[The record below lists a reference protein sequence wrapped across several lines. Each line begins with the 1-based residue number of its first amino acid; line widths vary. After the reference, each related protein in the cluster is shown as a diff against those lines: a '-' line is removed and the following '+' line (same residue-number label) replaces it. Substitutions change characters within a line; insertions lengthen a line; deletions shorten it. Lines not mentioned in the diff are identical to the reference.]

1 MDDEQLENFIETLEE
16 LVISM
21 RERIEKLEK
30 HHDDAA
36 KNAPYHIGIPM
47 IVNAQRPRAGFG
59 YQWEKNI
66 PRVEPRL

>member
-1 MDDEQLENFIETLEE
+1 MSDEQLEDFIERLEA

-21 RERIEKLEK
+21 RERIEALEK
-30 HHDDAA
+30 HHEDQA
-36 KNAPYHIGIPM
+36 KNAPYHIGMPM

-59 YQWEKNI
+59 YRWERDI